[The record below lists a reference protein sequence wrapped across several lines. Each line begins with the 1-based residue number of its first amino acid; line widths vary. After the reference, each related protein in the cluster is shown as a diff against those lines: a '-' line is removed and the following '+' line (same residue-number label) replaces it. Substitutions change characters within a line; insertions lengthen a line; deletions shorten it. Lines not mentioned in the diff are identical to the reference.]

1 LFPFTTEGGDIGL
14 ANFDVDSGG
23 IISSRI
29 IAGAD
34 ETYIA
39 ANLFSR
45 GAVSSVG
52 DQLYFRYQR
61 NYLDENTGQTKV
73 EFVAQPI
80 NEASLA
86 NDGLEEIR
94 FSETAVVN
102 NFGGAS
108 SVGFSPQNFG
118 TVNLPTGVELHLL
131 ADNGVKYLQVQPPLL
146 ADMPAADVPS
156 HTLLPAGSHMETDAD
171 DLKAVIDFQEAV
183 DDATS
188 ASLGINPIQN
198 ARIFIRNLGDGNELD
213 LGQFNLTADD
223 LLEAT
228 TQVGSN
234 QYTMEQLLNGEYDP
248 INESNTDDDLEPGEE
263 VTTVLTLPIRDDEG
277 TLIGHQQIFI
287 PGIDQTE
294 FLDRVED
301 FLVGYEQTT
310 PTLPTEETTYRP
322 TNTTWYPTNG
332 TTTPRGIATTTRPGI
347 GGGEA
352 NASGAVLAVMI
363 AAVVVTVGTIVT
375 LAVSRDARTAAANGL
390 NMNLMKMV
398 N

>member
-1 LFPFTTEGGDIGL
+1 
-14 ANFDVDSGG
+14 
-23 IISSRI
+23 
-29 IAGAD
+29 
-34 ETYIA
+34 
-39 ANLFSR
+39 
-45 GAVSSVG
+45 
-52 DQLYFRYQR
+52 
-61 NYLDENTGQTKV
+61 
-73 EFVAQPI
+73 
-80 NEASLA
+80 
-86 NDGLEEIR
+86 
-94 FSETAVVN
+94 
-102 NFGGAS
+102 
-108 SVGFSPQNFG
+108 
-118 TVNLPTGVELHLL
+118 
-131 ADNGVKYLQVQPPLL
+131 
-146 ADMPAADVPS
+146 
-156 HTLLPAGSHMETDAD
+156 METDAD